1 MQLKPRES
9 MPPMQA
15 VTEPGGSASAMVPAI
30 LLLLFGLCALLLAS
44 ALTDGVAGQY
54 VVVLPPGYSLPDS
67 LDLVSRADGG
77 VVDLG
82 GFGNIVIAASAAPD
96 FGQAVREAG
105 AWFAFAAPRFL
116 GCTVPQ

>member
-1 MQLKPRES
+1 MPLMPRES

-15 VTEPGGSASAMVPAI
+15 GSELASSVSALVPAS

-54 VVVLPPGYSLPDS
+54 VVVLPPEYSLPDI
-67 LDLVSRADGG
+67 LDLVRRADGG
-77 VVDLG
+77 VIELG